1 MAYKVYGN
9 MRFLP
14 RSDTSANWEAANP
27 VLERGEW
34 GAVTGV
40 NEAGDLLDTV
50 QRMKVGDGV
59 TPWNDLPWWNGPQGP
74 QGEKG
79 DKGPQGPQGIQGPKG
94 EAGVCKFIAVN
105 ELPMENIE
113 NAIYLLPVEGG
124 AAGNLF
130 DEYIYFDGVWE
141 RLGSVGVEVNLDE
154 YVKNTDYATNGKG
167 GVVKILASQGIK
179 INDSGVISLQAANNV
194 LIDEKKN
201 TTYPIMPN
209 KIDYAVKVG
218 LTTNTE
224 TLTDEEKASACEW
237 LGAVPLNTTTDTHF
251 NRLYGVD
258 KNGEQKLFGAAIMQA
273 ANTIP
278 ISDDY
283 GCLYVADPKVNNH
296 ATSKQYVDN
305 AIVNNLT
312 ALAIPNVITDCGKS
326 LTVDD
331 VSPLAHKC
339 SLKLTSDTYEGVAS
353 GSNNIYDFNAENMLV
368 GAYRGSVDTSTS
380 PPSSMSYTFNDNG
393 TITINGVTDPV
404 GVFFGIQ
411 IHFYNLE
418 KGKTY
423 TFSLRS
429 NQNEELYM
437 EILTANDWSSSD
449 GSGKTGSTIKCTFT
463 VTDVDGHHWCDVAC
477 CAPDF
482 DADYNIVDR
491 QIENLILYPQLELGD
506 TMTDWGEYG
515 GSVTETKPYIEDFS
529 TVKVNVGDKSY
540 TPTVDGTVT
549 DIVSVAPT
557 MEITTDNEYANI
569 HDFTYCVDTKK
580 YIDRKFEELR
590 AEMQGG

>member
-40 NEAGDLLDTV
+40 NEAGDLLDTA

-59 TPWNDLPWWNGPQGP
+59 TPWNELPWWNGPQGP

-79 DKGPQGPQGIQGPKG
+79 DTGPQGPQGIQGPKG

-154 YVKNTDYATNGKG
+154 YVKNTDYATDSKA
-167 GVVKILASQGIK
+167 GVVKVQNYNSGLVMSNGSLMIASATGS
-179 INDSGVISLQAANNV
+179 NVIDKTNNRKPLTPNV
-194 LIDEKKN
+194 IDKV
-201 TTYPIMPN
+201 
-209 KIDYAVKVG
+209 VKVG

-237 LGAVPLNTTTDTHF
+237 LGALPINKETNDRIRAYVINRDGTQGVLQVDAGQGANKIVMTD
-251 NRLYGVD
+251 G
-258 KNGEQKLFGAAIMQA
+258 
-273 ANTIP
+273 
-278 ISDDY
+278 Y

-326 LTVDD
+326 LTVND

-339 SLKLTSDTYEGVAS
+339 SLKLTSDTYESVVGE
-353 GSNNIYDFNAENMLV
+353 SNNIYDFNAENMLL
-368 GAYRGSVDTSTS
+368 GEYRGTVNTLTP
-380 PPSSMSYTFNDNG
+380 PPSSMTYTFNDNG
-393 TITINGVTDPV
+393 TITINGVTDPA
-404 GVFFGIQ
+404 GAGFGIQ

-418 KGKTY
+418 QGKTY

-429 NQNEELYM
+429 NQNEELYIEM
-437 EILTANDWSSSD
+437 LTANDWSSSS
-449 GSGKTGSTIKCTFT
+449 GSVSGSTLKCTFT
-463 VTDVDGHHWCDVAC
+463 VTDADGHHWCDIGC
-477 CAPDF
+477 CAPDT

-515 GSVTETKPYIEDFS
+515 GGVIENRPYIEDFS
-529 TVKVNVGDKSY
+529 TVKINVGDKSY

-569 HDFTYCVDTKK
+569 AEFTYCVDTKK